1 MENSFNSHRWFHFVN
16 FSTITQLTVTMIQK
30 RCQSNKN
37 KKTKIKKPV
46 QLLLTDLT
54 WVKITWKLESMLMTR
69 LSVNLSLGNA
79 RNSWIW
85 MKSKRSLF
93 WTNLKKLKN
102 SCKKNSTGK
111 TQVFFLSHI
120 WCKDAK
126 WSKPNTKRE
135 ESYSKEPLLSLNL
148 CKSQSYFLS
157 IWYHRV
163 TNNGKAKTSF
173 INASKWNENKK
184 RRKNKKNCSNQI
196 NKVLLN
202 SQLSKQKNM
211 TTFYC

>member
-1 MENSFNSHRWFHFVN
+1 MENSFNSHQWCHFVN
-16 FSTITQLTVTMIQK
+16 FSIITQLTVIMILK

-46 QLLLTDLT
+46 QLPLTDLT
-54 WVKITWKLESMLMTR
+54 WVKTTWKLESMLMTR
-69 LSVNLSLGNA
+69 LRVNLLLGNV

-85 MKSKRSLF
+85 MKSKRSPF
-93 WTNLKKLKN
+93 WTNLNKSKN

-111 TQVFFLSHI
+111 IQAFFLFHI

-126 WSKPNTKRE
+126 WSKPNTKQE
-135 ESYSKEPLLSLNL
+135 ENLSKELLLSLNL

-157 IWYHRV
+157 IWYHQV
-163 TNNGKAKTSF
+163 INNGKAKTSF
-173 INASKWNENKK
+173 INASKWKENKK

-196 NKVLLN
+196 NKVSLN
-202 SQLSKQKNM
+202 SQLSKQRNM